1 MLKIHTVGG
10 FSEVGKN
17 MAVLEL
23 DNDAFIFDEGFFLPP
38 IVALEE
44 SERSEYS
51 EKKLRGIKAIPN
63 DTVIE
68 NLRNKVRA
76 QFIGHA
82 HLDHVGAVPFI
93 SDRYKAPIYG
103 TPFTMA
109 VLDSLLRDN
118 EIILNNPIKTIQPN
132 NSFYVQGKNEK
143 YKVDFINMTHSTL
156 QTSFIAVHTKKGVIL
171 YANDFKLDD
180 NPILGLKPNYQ
191 KLKEIAK
198 EGVHALII
206 DSLYSGS
213 DRKTPS
219 EKIARNLLE
228 EVLLTIQN
236 RDAGIIVT
244 TFSSHIARLKS
255 IVEFGKRLNREV
267 VFLGRSL
274 SKYSEAAQR
283 TNQAPFLKDARILK
297 YRRQVEKV
305 LGQVEKNRKKYLVV
319 CTGHQGEPGSILERI
334 SRGIMPLKINDY
346 DNVIFS
352 SSVIPTEINKQQ
364 FAVMED
370 KLKKRKARIFRDVH
384 VSGHAGREDLR
395 DMISLLSPQHIIPAH
410 GGPDKTEPMM
420 ELASE
425 MGYKSG
431 KQCHLMGD
439 GEVLELWTSL

>member
-439 GEVLELWTSL
+439 GEVLEL